1 MTLFRVFLD
10 HELTTQWRSMR
21 FRGLA
26 AVYVIVASIPP
37 VVAFAV
43 SDRMPRIMGP
53 SAYNMFL
60 LTMQPLLTAL
70 LAAGLAIDAIAR
82 ERDEGSFSVLSVA
95 PISSVGYVLRRWL
108 ALVVICIPI
117 SLLPTAIA
125 AALGAHSRYTLP
137 LAPVFFEGWLVSV
150 LPSLLVSSALAIALG
165 TITGRTVLAII
176 FGALLMTAGIGF
188 ANNLLFYLH
197 LDFDGPGELF
207 AGGPRSIQELLWT
220 IRGKWFPHVPSDAAF
235 PLRSEGRELLGRAG
249 ITAAMTIVLL
259 AAAAFYLRR
268 TLRDLRPWKIRKT
281 HQVATLLGT
290 LNRIRQEFA
299 PDSGSSILDRAALT
313 VAVVLAALLTGSII
327 HRQSVFAALAA
338 ARYAAETEQA
348 AVSSST
354 SLVAES
360 VRIDGEISAAG
371 TLRSHTASTIHNGGE
386 RGETHLSFV
395 LNPGVAVRR
404 MTVDR
409 GTARMRRVWE
419 RLDVEIDP
427 PLMPRQSRTLTF
439 DLEGLP
445 ATIDFALQAPGSF
458 RAQWNRYRT
467 AKEPLYMTDLSKSS
481 VNPAATEVRM
491 HLRGHDLSPVLRYSP
506 WTLGPDE
513 QDGGFIPESIMPPVA
528 LDVRLKHP
536 YALAVDACGAVSDGH
551 ALVSRCKA
559 GLASYVVFGGPLVRR
574 ALDISRDSGRL
585 PPVGGPAGGT
595 ALPGSMLI
603 YIPAHELVADG
614 QAQSLASSIRLAGE
628 AWPGLALPSHLIF
641 VERPTEPNQRRWYF
655 DYQPWRTIEQVGSGG
670 LLFFVPEAVFTMTKA
685 VSPNIF
691 AASIIAGTLGARR
704 AVVSDQAGFFAR
716 FYTAVAIGRLGM
728 RRTTAVEQGA
738 GLTPE
743 TAPLLNEYY
752 RPESRMSKV
761 LAAIEYR
768 AGASHFVEGVTDF
781 VEAGGHPGSAKE
793 LLDAIGRRAGLDL
806 TRTYDDYFAGRAL
819 PQLTLDQVT
828 FHRASGRWEISGAVR
843 NVGTGE
849 AFVPVALRTSEGSLW
864 QTVRVDSGGRTTF
877 AFAAGGDPH
886 SVQLDPDG
894 VCYRHAAVGLIEN
907 VEYRGPS

>member
-10 HELTTQWRSMR
+10 HELTMQWRSMR

-26 AVYVIVASIPP
+26 AVYILAASIPP
-37 VVAFAV
+37 VVAFAI
-43 SDRMPRIMGP
+43 SGRMPRIMGP
-53 SAYNMFL
+53 SAYNIFL

-70 LAAGLAIDAIAR
+70 LAAGLAVDAIAR

-95 PISSVGYVLRRWL
+95 PISSVGYVLLRWL
-108 ALVVICIPI
+108 ALVVICIPV
-117 SLLPTAIA
+117 SLVPTAIT

-176 FGALLMTAGIGF
+176 FGALLITAGIGF
-188 ANNLLFYLH
+188 ANYLLFYLH

-207 AGGPRSIQELLWT
+207 AGGSRSMQELLWT
-220 IRGKWFPHVPSDAAF
+220 IRGNWPLRVPSDAAF
-235 PLRSEGRELLGRAG
+235 PLWSEGRKLLGRAG

-268 TLRDLRPWKIRKT
+268 TLRDLRPWNIRKT
-281 HQVATLLGT
+281 HPVATLLGT

-299 PDSGSSILDRAALT
+299 PDSGSSTRDRTALT
-313 VAVVLAALLTGSII
+313 VAIVLAALLTGSII
-327 HRQSVFAALAA
+327 HQQSVFAALAA
-338 ARYAAETEQA
+338 ARYTAETEQA
-348 AVSSST
+348 AVPAST

-360 VRIDGEISAAG
+360 VRIDGEISVAG
-371 TLRSHTASTIHNGGE
+371 TLRSHTASIIRNGGE

-404 MTVDR
+404 MAVDR

-445 ATIDFALQAPGSF
+445 ATIDFALQAPGNF

-467 AKEPLYMTDLSKSS
+467 AKESIYMTDLSKSS
-481 VNPAATEVRM
+481 VNAAATEVRM
-491 HLRGHDLSPVLRYSP
+491 HLRGRDLSPVLRYSP
-506 WTLGPDE
+506 WTLAPDE
-513 QDGGFIPESIMPPVA
+513 QDGGFTPESIMPPAA

-536 YALAVDACGAVSDGH
+536 YALAVDACGAVSDAH
-551 ALVSRCKA
+551 TLVSRCTA
-559 GLASYVVFGGPLVRR
+559 GLASYVVFGGPLMRR
-574 ALDISRDSGRL
+574 AL
-585 PPVGGPAGGT
+585 AGST
-595 ALPGSMLI
+595 LV
-603 YIPAHELVADG
+603 YIPAHELLADV
-614 QAQSLASSIRLAGE
+614 QAQSLTSSIRLAGE

-655 DYQPWRTIEQVGSGG
+655 DYQPWRNIEQVGSGG

-691 AASIIAGTLGARR
+691 AASIIAGTLRSRR
-704 AVVSDQAGFFAR
+704 AVVSDQAGFFTR
-716 FYTAVAIGRLGM
+716 FYTAIAIGRLGM
-728 RRTTAVEQGA
+728 RRTTAVEPGTGFA
-738 GLTPE
+738 PE

-781 VEAGGHPGSAKE
+781 VKAGGPPDSAKE

-806 TRTYDDYFAGRAL
+806 TRTYEDYFAGSAL
-819 PQLTLDQVT
+819 PQLTLDEVT
-828 FHRASGRWEISGAVR
+828 FHHAGGRWEISGAVR

-849 AFVPVALRTSEGSLW
+849 AFVPVALRTSQGSLW
-864 QTVRVDSGGRTTF
+864 QTVRVDSGGRTMF
-877 AFAAGGDPH
+877 AFSAGSDPH